1 MWKIN
6 KVKKSAGLMAALILL
21 SLTANAQPLDTLIG
35 QALRSNP
42 RLQSLYTNYQATLER
57 QGQVKLLD
65 DPQFSA
71 SFQTLPIRTR
81 TWEQTAFFGVMQM
94 FPWRGTLATRNS
106 VVVAEAQVAYERAQV
121 EALSVA
127 NTVRLAFLDLYLL
140 EKNKKTLAKNL
151 ELFSILERLITN
163 RQATGTASVQDAL
176 RLQLRQ
182 REVEQRIVLL
192 NNNQKKT
199 LAVLNQARNVPSDA
213 PVIVQDSLGFAT
225 LPLSKDSILALA
237 QRTHPELQALRFE
250 QEVSR
255 QNQMLNRLSSRPDIG
270 VGIDYVVMQKVIAQD
285 GRSTNGLD
293 MVMPKVTVRL
303 PIYRQKYGAKQREEE
318 YRQTAIQQEK
328 QAVLNDFSSQIQQ
341 AFTDHESARLNLLY
355 YQEQIKTV
363 QAVIRLQEA
372 NISNS
377 GNRLDDLLDNYLL
390 LQDYQLLQLE
400 AIVESQRAKA
410 MLEKLIQP

>member
-1 MWKIN
+1 MWN
-6 KVKKSAGLMAALILL
+6 KNKKRKPIGLLTILILL
-21 SLTANAQPLDTLIG
+21 SLSAHAQPLDTLIG

-57 QGQVKLLD
+57 QGQVKQLD

-94 FPWRGTLATRNS
+94 FPWRGTLATRSS
-106 VVVAEAQVAYERAQV
+106 VAVAEARVVYERAQV
-121 EALSVA
+121 EALSIA
-127 NTVRLAFLDLYLL
+127 NTVRLAYLDLYLV
-140 EKNKKTLAKNL
+140 EKNKKVLARNL
-151 ELFSILERLITN
+151 ELFAILERLLTN
-163 RQATGTASVQDAL
+163 RQATGAASVQDAL

-182 REVEQRIVLL
+182 REVEQRIILL
-192 NNNQKKT
+192 TNNRQKP
-199 LAVLNQARNVPSDA
+199 LAVLNQTRNAPSDA
-213 PVIVQDSLGFAT
+213 TVVVQDSLGFAE

-237 QRTHPELQALRFE
+237 QRTHPELQALRYE

-255 QNQMLNRLSSRPDIG
+255 QNLALNRLSSRPDIG
-270 VGIDYVVMQKVIAQD
+270 FGVDYVVMQKVVGRD
-285 GRSTNGLD
+285 GSSTNGLD

-328 QAVLNDFSSQIQQ
+328 QAVMNDFSSQIQQ
-341 AFTDHESARLNLLY
+341 AFTDHESARLNLLF

-377 GNRLDDLLDNYLL
+377 NNRLDDLLDNYLL
-390 LQDYQLLQLE
+390 LQDYQMLQLE